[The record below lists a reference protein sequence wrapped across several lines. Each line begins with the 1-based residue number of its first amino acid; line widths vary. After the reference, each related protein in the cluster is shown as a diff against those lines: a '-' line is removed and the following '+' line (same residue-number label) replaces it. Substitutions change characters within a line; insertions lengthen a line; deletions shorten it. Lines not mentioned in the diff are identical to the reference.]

1 MKRSLTIW
9 IAYICNLSAVPPQV
23 KQKTVSTMEICYF
36 ASPLQTCSKQ
46 LLFLGNCNR
55 DITNHLRTYGLSKSQ
70 GDIDDE
76 VNLILCRAGG
86 SNQYILLC
94 LLKGKIKSVKRKLTK
109 YRRVHARN
117 RTKCESQYW
126 NLDCWIERNRNF
138 ITIIFNNFKNKITKI
153 KGKLF

>member
-1 MKRSLTIW
+1 MLLCISF
-9 IAYICNLSAVPPQV
+9 ANLLRAVIISWQ
-23 KQKTVSTMEICYF
+23 
-36 ASPLQTCSKQ
+36 LQS
-46 LLFLGNCNR
+46 R
-55 DITNHLRTYGLSKSQ
+55 YHEHLRTYGLSKSQ

-76 VNLILCRAGG
+76 VDLILCRAGG

-117 RTKCESQYW
+117 RTKFASQYW
-126 NLDCWIERNRNF
+126 NLDCWIERNKDF

>member
-1 MKRSLTIW
+1 MLLCISF
-9 IAYICNLSAVPPQV
+9 ANLLRAVIISWQ
-23 KQKTVSTMEICYF
+23 
-36 ASPLQTCSKQ
+36 LQS
-46 LLFLGNCNR
+46 R
-55 DITNHLRTYGLSKSQ
+55 YHEHLRTYGLSKSQ

-76 VNLILCRAGG
+76 VDLILCRAGG

-117 RTKCESQYW
+117 RTKFASQYW
-126 NLDCWIERNRNF
+126 NLDCWIERNRDF

>member
-1 MKRSLTIW
+1 MLLCISF
-9 IAYICNLSAVPPQV
+9 ANLLRAVIISWQ
-23 KQKTVSTMEICYF
+23 
-36 ASPLQTCSKQ
+36 LQS
-46 LLFLGNCNR
+46 R
-55 DITNHLRTYGLSKSQ
+55 YHEHLRTYGLSKSQ

-76 VNLILCRAGG
+76 VDLILCRAGG
-86 SNQYILLC
+86 SNQYFLLC

-117 RTKCESQYW
+117 RTKFASQYW
-126 NLDCWIERNRNF
+126 NLDCWIERNKDF